1 MAEVA
6 IKAQIAAVK
15 EVMVNYY
22 RLSKDDTM
30 DEKAGKGTQTA
41 KTADDG
47 VRKISTGN
55 LLLDSTAQLSLP

>member
-1 MAEVA
+1 MEAGAKAMAEVA

-30 DEKAGKGTQTA
+30 DEAREPRTQEKPPLVGTWEATMA
-41 KTADDG
+41 
-47 VRKISTGN
+47 S
-55 LLLDSTAQLSLP
+55 